1 MNDDHA
7 SSSPDAPRF
16 TAESNT
22 PLGPPRRSTDA
33 GSVFDRPPS
42 RAGVIP
48 PSPPTAPARLG
59 SSAQPP
65 VGFSPTRYV
74 RLDPSPSPAT
84 NGVPLISPP
93 QTPPLGA
100 VVETSS
106 VTTTSEVRRGGRWKI
121 PAAFVAGGLVAAGG
135 FAAARLT
142 EPDDMVFASEAD
154 AGITTEVTAAPPV
167 EIEITGEEPVS
178 FVAERLG
185 PAVVQIETNI
195 GLGSGVSY
203 DAANGYLLTNHHVI
217 DGATRIQVRTS
228 DGRTYDAEIVGSDP
242 NVDIAVLSIGPDA
255 QLPEAELLL
264 DDSVEVGQ
272 LAVAIGSPF
281 QLQQTVTSGI
291 VSAINRPVID
301 PAKPGTVVA
310 MIQTDAPINPGNS
323 GGALADRAGRV
334 IGINTSI
341 RTDGNTSSNA
351 GVGFAVP
358 ITTAYDIAD
367 RIVNGIP
374 LDTAFLGVSGA
385 PELTDD
391 GLGVLVGE
399 VTADSGAAVAG
410 LAVGD
415 RILRID
421 GAPVSEIGEL
431 AGLVRS
437 KRPGSTVELEVL
449 RGDEERSITATL
461 GQQEE

>member
-7 SSSPDAPRF
+7 ASSPDAPRF
-16 TAESNT
+16 PAEPNT

-59 SSAQPP
+59 STAQPP
-65 VGFSPTRYV
+65 VGFSPTQ
-74 RLDPSPSPAT
+74 STHATAGASPAIT
-84 NGVPLISPP
+84 PP
-93 QTPPLGA
+93 KTPPLGA
-100 VVETSS
+100 VAPTSS
-106 VTTTSEVRRGGRWKI
+106 VTTTAEVRRGGRWKV
-121 PAAFVAGGLVAAGG
+121 PAAFLAGGLVAAGG

-142 EPDDMVFASEAD
+142 EGDDMVLAAEAE
-154 AGITTEVTAAPPV
+154 AGVTTEVTATPSTAPRLD
-167 EIEITGEEPVS
+167 IEITGEEPVS
-178 FVAERLG
+178 FVAQRLG
-185 PAVVQIETNI
+185 PAVVQVETDI

-203 DAANGYLLTNHHVI
+203 DAANGYLLTNDHVI
-217 DGATRIQVRTS
+217 AGANRIQVRTS

-264 DDSVEVGQ
+264 DESVEVGQ

-301 PAKPGTVVA
+301 PSKPGTVVA

-385 PELTDD
+385 PEITDD
-391 GLGVLVGE
+391 GLGVLVGD

-410 LAVGD
+410 LATGD

-421 GAPVSEIGEL
+421 GAPVSSIEEL

-437 KRPGSTVELEVL
+437 KRPGSAVDLEVL
-449 RGDEERSITATL
+449 RDGEELIITATL
-461 GQQEE
+461 GQLEE